1 MPQQAAILANS
12 KTNPVLN
19 LGETKLVHLIPSEK
33 TGGAFSVVE
42 FVAQPGKG
50 VGVHVHE
57 HEEELVYL
65 LQGQIEVSLGGQKMT
80 ATEGT
85 CALLPRNIP
94 HGFTNTGKT
103 TVRLLAILLPG
114 KLDNFFVKLDE
125 ELSVNRDHE
134 KIIGELCAKFGLSF
148 PKA

>member
-42 FVAQPGKG
+42 FFAEPGKG
-50 VGVHVHE
+50 VGLHVHE

-65 LQGQIEVSLGGQKMT
+65 LQGQIEVSLEGQKMT